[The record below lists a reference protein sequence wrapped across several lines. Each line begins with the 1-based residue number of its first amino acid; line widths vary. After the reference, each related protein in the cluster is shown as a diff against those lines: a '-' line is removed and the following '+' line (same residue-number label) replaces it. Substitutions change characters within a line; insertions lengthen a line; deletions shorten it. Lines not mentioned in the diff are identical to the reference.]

1 MDNLDEAAY
10 TQADDRCIPPS
21 IPVSNSSTND
31 GHFLSD
37 SYNKMNQCDN
47 NEQNYDQNNERL
59 LNDVPSHHKSEK
71 ACVDDFKLSVEN
83 LERIKRNQQDLTEQ
97 RVPFND
103 STMAS
108 CDMQIRTSSPTV
120 KLEMKSE
127 SSLITD
133 ALTST
138 HDEENTDRGNIKNSH
153 VKKESAN
160 ISMKIKSEKDQH
172 SNNTVE
178 THEKL
183 TKSELRHNSE
193 KEMKNKTSKDYR

>member
-1 MDNLDEAAY
+1 MENLDEAAY

-21 IPVSNSSTND
+21 IPMLNSSAND

-37 SYNKMNQCDN
+37 SNNDMNQCDGK
-47 NEQNYDQNNERL
+47 EQKYRQNNKRL
-59 LNDVPSHHKSEK
+59 LNDVPSHHENEK
-71 ACVDDFKLSVEN
+71 PCADDFRLSVEN
-83 LERIKRNQQDLTEQ
+83 LERIKRNQQNLTEQ

-138 HDEENTDRGNIKNSH
+138 HDDENTDRGNMKNSH
-153 VKKESAN
+153 VKEESAN
-160 ISMKIKSEKDQH
+160 ISMKMKSEKEQH
-172 SNNTVE
+172 SNNIVE
-178 THEKL
+178 THGKL
-183 TKSELRHNSE
+183 TKSEFRHNSE
-193 KEMKNKTSKDYR
+193 KELKNKTSKDYR